1 LAKEII
7 MPKFGFTQEESE
19 ILEWL
24 KQNGDKV
31 EKGDPIAVVS
41 TDKVSMEVE
50 APETGILDGIRYK
63 VGDTVPVTQIIAYV
77 LQPGEKIPEGGSAP
91 AAAHAAEIKAEPK
104 TETAPKPA
112 PGLERA
118 ERAAGVSIS
127 PVAQRLAD
135 DRQVDLNLV
144 TGSGKDGQ
152 ITRKDVEDYLA
163 SQEKTGGK
171 VKATPAARR
180 IAGEKQIDLRAVAGS
195 GPAGRIQAADVISA
209 QAAEAPAAQVKPAA
223 AESLA
228 VNPALKVLKEIP
240 LVGMRRTI
248 AQNMQRSMQEAPH
261 MFLQVDVEM
270 DAAEGL
276 RKLANENKV
285 ENSPKVS
292 VTALIVKAVAQALKQ
307 NPIVNSQFTSEKI
320 VLYED
325 INVGV
330 ATALDNGLIVPVIH
344 NADCKDLKQISFEVS
359 DLAQRARNNKLQP
372 DDLANGTFTISNL
385 GMFGIDRFTAIINP
399 PQAAILAVGK
409 MNQVFVPD
417 ENGQPVLRSVVSFSL
432 SADHRVMDGSQAAK
446 FLTDLKNNL
455 INLGEIVK

>member
-1 LAKEII
+1 MAKEII

-31 EKGDPIAVVS
+31 DKGDPIAVVS

-50 APETGILDGIRYK
+50 APESGILDGIRHK
-63 VGDTVPVTQIIAYV
+63 VGDIVPVTQIIAYI
-77 LQPGEKIPEGGSAP
+77 LQPGEKLPEAGAAP
-91 AAAHAAEIKAEPK
+91 APNKEIKQEEVK
-104 TETAPKPA
+104 VSKVETSVAKA
-112 PGLERA
+112 TGL
-118 ERAAGVSIS
+118 SIS

-135 DRQVDLNLV
+135 DKQVDLNLV
-144 TGSGKDGQ
+144 QGSGRDGQ

-163 SQEKTGGK
+163 NVEKTGGK

-180 IAGEKQIDLRAVAGS
+180 IAGEKQLDLHGITGS
-195 GPAGRIQAADVISA
+195 GPAGRIQAADVVSA
-209 QAAEAPAAQVKPAA
+209 RPAAVSAGQPVAA
-223 AESLA
+223 G
-228 VNPALKVLKEIP
+228 LKVLKEIP
-240 LVGMRRTI
+240 LIGMRRTI
-248 AQNMQRSMQEAPH
+248 AQNMQRSWQEAPH
-261 MFLQVDVEM
+261 MVLQVDVEM

-285 ENSPKVS
+285 EGTPKIS
-292 VTALIVKAVAQALKQ
+292 VTAVIVKAVAQALKQ
-307 NPIVNSQFTSEKI
+307 NPIVNSQFTGEKI
-320 VLYED
+320 VLFSD
-325 INVGV
+325 INIGV

-344 NADCKDLKQISFEVS
+344 NADRKDLKQISFEVT
-359 DLAQRARNNKLQP
+359 DLAQRARSGKLQP

-409 MNQVFVPD
+409 MNAIFVPD
-417 ENGQPVLRSVVSFSL
+417 DKHQPVLRNIVTYSL

-446 FLTDLKNNL
+446 FLSDLKNNL
-455 INLGEIVK
+455 LNLGEILK

>member
-77 LQPGEKIPEGGSAP
+77 LQPGEKIPEGSSAP

-104 TETAPKPA
+104 AGAAQKPA
-112 PGLERA
+112 PSP

-163 SQEKTGGK
+163 NQEKTGGK

-195 GPAGRIQAADVISA
+195 GPAGRIQAADVVSA
-209 QAAEAPAAQVKPAA
+209 RAAEAPAAQPKPAGG
-223 AESLA
+223 SQA
-228 VNPALKVLKEIP
+228 VNPALKILKEIP

-344 NADCKDLKQISFEVS
+344 NADRKDLKQISFEVS